1 MITGDIKQK
10 VDAVWQTFWN
20 KGFTN
25 TSAIFEQITYLLFMK
40 MLDDKQL
47 EKEAIANLIGDL
59 LLNPTFPDGMWH
71 NPTTDQDVPYNEMRW
86 HVFKEMEPTKMLNRV
101 RNDVFIFLRYVG
113 KEGSA
118 YSKAME
124 DTVFQITD
132 ARFLSRVIEGI
143 DEISSDGA
151 DMMGDVY
158 EYMLGI
164 MAASGTNGQFRT
176 PRHIIRMMVELM
188 RPTLDDTIC
197 DPAMGSAGFIMEA
210 AKYITEH
217 QSDELLNIE
226 EKERFRKEIFHGS
239 DSDASML
246 RIGCMNM
253 MLHDVDEPNL
263 YYRNSLSDE
272 NDDTNRYTLCLANPP
287 FAGSLDTDDIAH
299 TLKAAVKTKKTELL
313 FLALM
318 KPIRRYALRWWTTIA
333 CKLSSRC
340 LRGCSSLTAGFP
352 PPSSF
357 LRKQV
362 QVEQTRSGFTICVP
376 MDSRLPHNALH
387 NPNKTIFPMSSPV
400 STTSKRKP
408 TAAAKSNRSLLL
420 PMRFVPTATTS
431 VINVITRWSVKL
443 SNMKLRKRLSLEWR
457 KGRRLLMRPLQSL
470 RNR

>member
-272 NDDTNRYTLCLANPP
+272 NDSQAM
-287 FAGSLDTDDIAH
+287 H
-299 TLKAAVKTKKTELL
+299 
-313 FLALM
+313 

>member
-118 YSKAME
+118 CGCFSRAGGVLLSCRTRFSQAM
-124 DTVFQITD
+124 
-132 ARFLSRVIEGI
+132 
-143 DEISSDGA
+143 
-151 DMMGDVY
+151 
-158 EYMLGI
+158 
-164 MAASGTNGQFRT
+164 
-176 PRHIIRMMVELM
+176 H
-188 RPTLDDTIC
+188 
-197 DPAMGSAGFIMEA
+197 
-210 AKYITEH
+210 
-217 QSDELLNIE
+217 
-226 EKERFRKEIFHGS
+226 
-239 DSDASML
+239 
-246 RIGCMNM
+246 
-253 MLHDVDEPNL
+253 
-263 YYRNSLSDE
+263 
-272 NDDTNRYTLCLANPP
+272 
-287 FAGSLDTDDIAH
+287 
-299 TLKAAVKTKKTELL
+299 
-313 FLALM
+313 